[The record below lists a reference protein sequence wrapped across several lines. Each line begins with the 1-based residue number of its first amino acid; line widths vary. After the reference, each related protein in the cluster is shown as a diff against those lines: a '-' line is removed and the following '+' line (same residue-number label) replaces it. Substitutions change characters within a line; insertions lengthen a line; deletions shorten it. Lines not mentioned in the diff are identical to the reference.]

1 MNNYLHKKVFKFFFS
16 RSILSSFFTMPV
28 QRRLTHH
35 RNVKRCKSLPTKQI
49 KFSLRSE
56 SCHLSSKVCC
66 TLFKSWFPISILIAS
81 WRTLHTNGTQWYLV
95 CFIFI
100 CQSNKKLHFSYLV
113 PKKYSFGII
122 SQQRK
127 MFLKCLSEFLMFKLL
142 GKCFVSEKM
151 VDGLSVKRKSS
162 IKVQQLLIP
171 TNY

>member
-1 MNNYLHKKVFKFFFS
+1 MNNYLHKKDFKFFFS

-95 CFIFI
+95 CFIFLR
-100 CQSNKKLHFSYLV
+100 QSNKKLHFSYLV
-113 PKKYSFGII
+113 QKILVWNHQSTEKDV
-122 SQQRK
+122 
-127 MFLKCLSEFLMFKLL
+127 FKV
-142 GKCFVSEKM
+142 F
-151 VDGLSVKRKSS
+151 KR
-162 IKVQQLLIP
+162 VF
-171 TNY
+171 NV